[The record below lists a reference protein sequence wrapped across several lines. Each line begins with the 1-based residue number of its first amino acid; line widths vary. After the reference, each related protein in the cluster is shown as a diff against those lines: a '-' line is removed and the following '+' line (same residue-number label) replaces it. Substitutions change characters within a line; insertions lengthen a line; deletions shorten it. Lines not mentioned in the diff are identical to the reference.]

1 MCEKELIVISL
12 LLILGSVICVLLY
25 RFLTELLRQIPNRN
39 EDFDVFISEG
49 ELDRVSSVTTKSTRK
64 ADLCYL
70 QPS

>member
-1 MCEKELIVISL
+1 MCEKALIMISL

-39 EDFDVFISEG
+39 EDFDVFISEA
-49 ELDRVSSVTTKSTRK
+49 ELDCVSSVTTKSTRK
-64 ADLCYL
+64 ADLCHL